1 MTDEKEGGAG
11 VFCNND
17 QDKSREQTREQ
28 RILEWYFRLNRLHRK
43 VVEQELSTTGVYRS
57 QHRIL
62 MCLAKNP
69 HISQTELAERQEVS
83 TSAIAVSL
91 KKLQQGGYI
100 QKELDQR
107 DNRFNQICI
116 TEKGQKVV
124 EESRNIFQRIEE
136 EMFRGFSDEELKVFG
151 DTLEQICGNL
161 ERISKGEKQES
172 KK

>member
-28 RILEWYFRLNRLHRK
+28 RILDRYFRLNRLHRK

-57 QHRIL
+57 QHRLL

-69 HISQTELAERQEVS
+69 HISQKELAERQEIS

-91 KKLQQGGYI
+91 KKLQQSGYI

-136 EMFRGFSDEELKVFG
+136 EMFRGFSDEELKAFG
-151 DTLEQICGNL
+151 GALDRICGNL

>member
-1 MTDEKEGGAG
+1 MADEKEGGAG

-28 RILEWYFRLNRLHRK
+28 RILDWYFRLNRLHRK

-116 TEKGQKVV
+116 TEKG
-124 EESRNIFQRIEE
+124 
-136 EMFRGFSDEELKVFG
+136 
-151 DTLEQICGNL
+151 
-161 ERISKGEKQES
+161 
-172 KK
+172 

>member
-1 MTDEKEGGAG
+1 MRKEGGA
-11 VFCNND
+11 VLFCNDD
-17 QDKSREQTREQ
+17 QDNSKEQ
-28 RILEWYFRLNRLHRK
+28 RILNRYFRLNRLHRK
-43 VVEQELSTTGVYRS
+43 VVEQELNTTGVYRS
-57 QHRIL
+57 QHRLL

-69 HISQTELAERQEVS
+69 HISQKELAERQEIS

-136 EMFRGFSDEELKVFG
+136 EMFQGFSDEELRAFG
-151 DTLEQICGNL
+151 GALDRICGNL
-161 ERISKGEKQES
+161 ERICQNEK
-172 KK
+172 

>member
-1 MTDEKEGGAG
+1 MRKEGGA
-11 VFCNND
+11 VLFCNDD
-17 QDKSREQTREQ
+17 QDNSKEQK
-28 RILEWYFRLNRLHRK
+28 ILNRYFRLNRLHRK
-43 VVEQELSTTGVYRS
+43 VVEQELNATGVYRS
-57 QHRIL
+57 QHRLL

-69 HISQTELAERQEVS
+69 HISQKELAERQEIS

-124 EESRNIFQRIEE
+124 EESQNIFQRIEE
-136 EMFRGFSDEELKVFG
+136 EMFRGFSDEELKAFG
-151 DTLEQICGNL
+151 GALDRICGNL
-161 ERISKGEKQES
+161 ERICQNEK
-172 KK
+172 

>member
-1 MTDEKEGGAG
+1 M
-11 VFCNND
+11 FCNDD
-17 QDKSREQTREQ
+17 QDNSKEQ
-28 RILEWYFRLNRLHRK
+28 RILNRYFRLNRLHRK
-43 VVEQELSTTGVYRS
+43 VVEQELNATGVYRS
-57 QHRIL
+57 QHRLL

-69 HISQTELAERQEVS
+69 HISQKELAERQEIS

-136 EMFRGFSDEELKVFG
+136 EMFQGFSDEELRAFG
-151 DTLEQICGNL
+151 GALDRICGNL
-161 ERISKGEKQES
+161 EQICQNEKQEPQ
-172 KK
+172 K

>member
-1 MTDEKEGGAG
+1 M
-11 VFCNND
+11 FCSND
-17 QDKSREQTREQ
+17 QEMTREQ
-28 RILEWYFRLNRLHRK
+28 RVLDWYFRLNRLHRK
-43 VVEQELSTTGVYRS
+43 VVEQKLSETGVYRS

-100 QKELDQR
+100 KKELDQR

-124 EESRNIFQRIEE
+124 EESRNIFQMIEE
-136 EMFRGFSDEELKVFG
+136 TMFDGFSDQELAAFG
-151 DTLEQICGNL
+151 DSLNRICANL
-161 ERISKGEKQES
+161 ERISGSEKHDQKERTNQ
-172 KK
+172 